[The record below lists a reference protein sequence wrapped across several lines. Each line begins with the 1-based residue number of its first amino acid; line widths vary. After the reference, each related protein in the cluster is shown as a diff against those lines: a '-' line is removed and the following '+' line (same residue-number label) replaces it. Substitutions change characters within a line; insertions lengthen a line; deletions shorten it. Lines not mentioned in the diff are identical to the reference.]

1 LSTIGKTVSEIV
13 GRVDYPVTLALVD
26 NQYTGLNDVVPEWAD
41 IKLLDLTHPEGRRTY
56 ERTITFLLS
65 YVAYKKGATIKIEHS
80 YGDALYGEI
89 ESGELNLVQ
98 AKREIEELVNQNIE
112 IEKKMLTKHEAIY
125 YLQKENKEDD
135 LKIIQYLSRDFIP
148 LYRIEDYICY
158 FAGPLLP
165 GTGYLKL
172 FDIVRMGD
180 GFLIILP
187 DRKNPS
193 QLGKIEERQKL
204 LKTYSES
211 KKWAEILDIWSIG
224 HLNDS
229 VVSGK
234 ISEIVKV
241 AESFHEKK
249 IAYISDEIL
258 HRKGTVRIVL
268 IAGPSSSGKTTFSKR
283 LSVHM
288 KVNGLK
294 PKAFGL
300 DDYFVDRDK
309 TPLDEEGNPYF
320 DSIDAIDLK
329 LFNEHLSRLLSGEE
343 VEIPR
348 FNFKN
353 GKREWIGRKMRLK
366 PDEILIIEG
375 LHALNPRLT
384 ESVDD
389 AYKYKI
395 YVSALTQLNINRL
408 NRIPTRDVRL
418 LRRIF
423 RDTLFRGNPPSVT
436 LERWGS
442 VVRGEEENIFPFQ
455 ESADV
460 MFNSSLV
467 YELAVLKNFVETPL
481 RSITADDPYYCE
493 ALRLLNFLNH
503 FLPITEEEIPPTS
516 ILREFIGGS
525 SFRY

>member
-1 LSTIGKTVSEIV
+1 L
-13 GRVDYPVTLALVD
+13 
-26 NQYTGLNDVVPEWAD
+26 
-41 IKLLDLTHPEGRRTY
+41 
-56 ERTITFLLS
+56 
-65 YVAYKKGATIKIEHS
+65 
-80 YGDALYGEI
+80 
-89 ESGELNLVQ
+89 
-98 AKREIEELVNQNIE
+98 
-112 IEKKMLTKHEAIY
+112 
-125 YLQKENKEDD
+125 
-135 LKIIQYLSRDFIP
+135 IP
-148 LYRIEDYICY
+148 
-158 FAGPLLP
+158 
-165 GTGYLKL
+165 
-172 FDIVRMGD
+172 
-180 GFLIILP
+180 
-187 DRKNPS
+187 
-193 QLGKIEERQKL
+193 
-204 LKTYSES
+204 
-211 KKWAEILDIWSIG
+211 
-224 HLNDS
+224 
-229 VVSGK
+229 
-234 ISEIVKV
+234 
-241 AESFHEKK
+241 
-249 IAYISDEIL
+249 
-258 HRKGTVRIVL
+258 
-268 IAGPSSSGKTTFSKR
+268 
-283 LSVHM
+283 
-288 KVNGLK
+288 
-294 PKAFGL
+294 
-300 DDYFVDRDK
+300 
-309 TPLDEEGNPYF
+309 
-320 DSIDAIDLK
+320 IDAIDLK

-348 FNFKN
+348 FNFKI

-455 ESADV
+455 ENADV